1 MHAGWHR
8 QLLAVIASSFTHPI
22 HSPEPAE
29 LHASKLAL
37 LVNVLNKLLKKRGT
51 IISLLLGNLNAHR
64 HTVLG
69 VIHYTTSN

>member
-8 QLLAVIASSFTHPI
+8 QLLAVIASSFTYPI

-37 LVNVLNKLLKKRGT
+37 LVSVLNKLLKKKWHNYL
-51 IISLLLGNLNAHR
+51 SLAWEPQR
-64 HTVLG
+64 
-69 VIHYTTSN
+69 S